1 MHSIKS
7 YSHSAREAAF
17 LLSGTGKV
25 SAAARGE
32 SRDRE
37 ILNRP
42 GAGNYLPFPF
52 SALRASGHH
61 VPSVTWVPESEPAG
75 DCGELDALKS
85 PADPGPARVPATAP
99 PGRRKRELD
108 GPAELSVFDLSIP
121 KLLVLALINA
131 CRLRAA
137 RTAEDRLPGRT
148 GPPRPAQDRRQHEKR
163 PAGRAGTRVRLRDRG
178 PEPQAVREQA
188 SRQPQRRPG
197 PEGRRVSP
205 GSRQARANE
214 TLLAPRERPPCD
226 SDAT

>member
-121 KLLVLALINA
+121 KLLVLAVIALVIFGPD
-131 CRLRAA
+131 
-137 RTAEDRLPGRT
+137 ELPKIASQAGR
-148 GPPRPAQDRRQHEKR
+148 GHPRPAQDRRQHEKR

>member
-85 PADPGPARVPATAP
+85 PGGPWPGAST
-99 PGRRKRELD
+99 GY
-108 GPAELSVFDLSIP
+108 
-121 KLLVLALINA
+121 
-131 CRLRAA
+131 RAA
-137 RTAEDRLPGRT
+137 R
-148 GPPRPAQDRRQHEKR
+148 PA
-163 PAGRAGTRVRLRDRG
+163 
-178 PEPQAVREQA
+178 
-188 SRQPQRRPG
+188 
-197 PEGRRVSP
+197 
-205 GSRQARANE
+205 
-214 TLLAPRERPPCD
+214 
-226 SDAT
+226 